1 MELTVTMT
9 EPYAKG
15 KGRVSVFLND
25 RFAFVLYKGE
35 LSQYGL
41 EIGSIVDDELY
52 NRILVETL
60 IPRARKRAMN
70 LLRTIDRTEADVRRK
85 LSDGGY
91 PAEAVDAA
99 IEYLRSYHYL
109 DDKRYAMEYIRFKL
123 SGMSR
128 RQIIAKLSEKG
139 IDKST
144 IEEAF
149 TAYEEES
156 GEDAGESEQALIRK
170 LVAKRCPGGVE
181 SLDYEGRQKLYA
193 YLYSKGFTISSIEDA
208 IRTLGH

>member
-9 EPYAKG
+9 EPFTKG

-41 EIGSIVDDELY
+41 EIGSIVDDDLY
-52 NRILVETL
+52 DRILKETL

-70 LLRTIDRTEADVRRK
+70 LLKTIDRTEADVRRK
-85 LSDGGY
+85 LFEGGY
-91 PAEAVDAA
+91 PQEAVEAA

-109 DDKRYAMEYIRFKL
+109 DDMRYATEYIRFKL
-123 SGMSR
+123 QTMSR
-128 RQIIAKLSEKG
+128 RQITAKLSEKG
-139 IDKST
+139 IDKHT

-149 TAYEEES
+149 ASYEEES
-156 GEDAGESEQALIRK
+156 GEDSGESEKALIRK
-170 LVAKRCPGGVE
+170 LISKRCPQGVE
-181 SLDYEGRQKLYA
+181 NLDYESRQKLYG
-193 YLYSKGFTISSIEDA
+193 YLYGKGFSMAVIDDVMRSLD
-208 IRTLGH
+208 H